1 MQPGAAEDRLEPNA
15 GGCNCA
21 LPAGSPQRSLQLWP
35 SQAGGLSWS
44 RRDRQN
50 SASIRMRQTT
60 GPAVLE
66 GFQKRG
72 VVLAQQGAEL
82 VGDLMP
88 RWARISSAA
97 PSRARTCVHVL
108 VR

>member
-1 MQPGAAEDRLEPNA
+1 MQPRPAEDRLEPNT
-15 GGCNCA
+15 GGRNPT

-44 RRDRQN
+44 RRDRQD

-60 GPAVLE
+60 GPTALE

-72 VVLAQQGAEL
+72 VVLAQEGAEL
-82 VGDLMP
+82 VGDLLAVP
-88 RWARISSAA
+88 DGILLSARQYGDG
-97 PSRARTCVHVL
+97 L
-108 VR
+108 G